1 MIIKQSMKK
10 ELRERNERNE
20 RKNKRK
26 AFIIND
32 KEKNMSK

>member
-10 ELRERNERNE
+10 ELRERNE

-32 KEKNMSK
+32 KEKNISK